1 MDILFSTAF
10 IYFSL
15 QLLVDTNNI
24 SVCMLSVLP
33 ASARSGGGGGG
44 GGASVLLLKNATL
57 RWLYLHS
64 SESRTSYIHTEIN
77 TVIFFIRKL

>member
-1 MDILFSTAF
+1 MRCMDILFSTAF

-57 RWLYLHS
+57 R
-64 SESRTSYIHTEIN
+64 
-77 TVIFFIRKL
+77 